1 MFVNELFFALS
12 KIEDLCYTYSECENG
27 SSMPGSEGRMFKDY
41 FGKDASGLLEKKL
54 FLLDMDGTI
63 YEDERVFD
71 GTVELLNEIEKQGG
85 RYMFLTNNSSRSV
98 DDYVAKINRLHIPG
112 DRDSFFTS
120 VDATDL
126 YLKEHYPG
134 ALIYVQGTKSLVKGL
149 ADKGLRVTEE
159 EDPAADVVLV
169 GFDTE
174 LTFEKLTRTCRMLR
188 VKERPYIATNPDYV
202 CPVAGG
208 FVPDCGS
215 MCISIRYATGRMPKF
230 IGKPEPT
237 MVDIVRTNL
246 GFTKKDT
253 VLIGDRLYTD
263 IASGVNAG
271 VDTILVLSGE
281 ATLKDLEESEVKPAF
296 VLQDVKVLYQG
307 MVGRLS

>member
-1 MFVNELFFALS
+1 MF
-12 KIEDLCYTYSECENG
+12 
-27 SSMPGSEGRMFKDY
+27 RDY
-41 FGKDASGLLEKKL
+41 FGKDASGLLDKKL
-54 FLLDMDGTI
+54 YLLDMDGTI

-71 GTVELLNEIEKQGG
+71 GTVDLLNLIEARGG

-98 DDYVAKINRLHIPG
+98 DDYVAKLRRLGIPG

-120 VDATDL
+120 VDATEL
-126 YLKEHYPG
+126 YLRENYPG
-134 ALIYVQGTKSLVKGL
+134 ALVYVQGTRSLVKGL
-149 ADKGLRVTEE
+149 LDKGLRVTEE
-159 EDPAADVVLV
+159 EDPEADIVLV

-188 VKERPYIATNPDYV
+188 KADRPFIATNPDFV

-215 MCISIRYATGRMPKF
+215 MCISIRYATGRTPKF

-237 MVDIVRTNL
+237 MVDIVRKDL
-246 GFTKKDT
+246 GYSEEET

-263 IASGVNAG
+263 IASGVNAH

-281 ATLKDLEESEVKPAF
+281 ATLKDLEESDVKPAY
-296 VLQDVKVLYQG
+296 VLRDVKVLYEG
-307 MVGRLS
+307 LL

>member
-1 MFVNELFFALS
+1 MF
-12 KIEDLCYTYSECENG
+12 
-27 SSMPGSEGRMFKDY
+27 RDY
-41 FGKDASGLLEKKL
+41 FGKDASGLLDKKL
-54 FLLDMDGTI
+54 YLLDMDGTI

-71 GTVELLNEIEKQGG
+71 GTVDLLNLIEARGG

-98 DDYVAKINRLHIPG
+98 DDYVAKLRRLGI
-112 DRDSFFTS
+112 
-120 VDATDL
+120 
-126 YLKEHYPG
+126 PG
-134 ALIYVQGTKSLVKGL
+134 ALVYVQGTRSLVKGL
-149 ADKGLRVTEE
+149 LDKGLRVTEE
-159 EDPAADVVLV
+159 EDPEADIVLV

-188 VKERPYIATNPDYV
+188 KADRVFLATNPDFV

-215 MCISIRYATGRMPKF
+215 MCISIRYATGRTPKF

-237 MVDIVRTNL
+237 MVDIVRKDL
-246 GFTKKDT
+246 GYSEEET

-263 IASGVNAG
+263 IASGVNAH

-281 ATLKDLEESEVKPAF
+281 ATLKDLEESDVKPAY
-296 VLQDVKVLYQG
+296 VLRDVKVLYEG
-307 MVGRLS
+307 LL

>member
-1 MFVNELFFALS
+1 M
-12 KIEDLCYTYSECENG
+12 
-27 SSMPGSEGRMFKDY
+27 
-41 FGKDASGLLEKKL
+41 
-54 FLLDMDGTI
+54 
-63 YEDERVFD
+63 
-71 GTVELLNEIEKQGG
+71 
-85 RYMFLTNNSSRSV
+85 
-98 DDYVAKINRLHIPG
+98 
-112 DRDSFFTS
+112 
-120 VDATDL
+120 
-126 YLKEHYPG
+126 
-134 ALIYVQGTKSLVKGL
+134 QGTRSLVKGL

-159 EDPAADVVLV
+159 EDPDADVVLV

-188 VKERPYIATNPDYV
+188 VKERPYIATNPDFV

-230 IGKPEPT
+230 IGKPDPT
-237 MVDIVRTNL
+237 MVDIVRTDL
-246 GFTKKDT
+246 GYTKEET

-281 ATLKDLEESEVKPAF
+281 ATLKDLEESEVKPAY

-307 MVGRLS
+307 LTGQAI

>member
-1 MFVNELFFALS
+1 MF
-12 KIEDLCYTYSECENG
+12 G
-27 SSMPGSEGRMFKDY
+27 DY
-41 FGKDASGLLEKKL
+41 FGRDASALLKKKL

-71 GTVELLNEIEKQGG
+71 GTVALLQEIEKRGG

-98 DDYVAKINRLHIPG
+98 DDYVAKIRRLGIPG
-112 DRDSFFTS
+112 TRESFFTS
-120 VDATDL
+120 VDATEL

-134 ALIYVQGTKSLVKGL
+134 ALIYVQGTRSLVKGL
-149 ADKGLRVTEE
+149 SDKGLRVTEE
-159 EDPAADVVLV
+159 EDPEADVVLV

-188 VKERPYIATNPDYV
+188 RADRPYIATNPDYV

-237 MVDIVRTNL
+237 MVDIVRADL
-246 GFTKKDT
+246 GYAKEDT

-281 ATLKDLEESEVKPAF
+281 ATLKDLEESDVKPAY
-296 VLQDVKVLYQG
+296 VLKDVKVLYEG
-307 MVGRLS
+307 LTGNGTMD

>member
-1 MFVNELFFALS
+1 MF
-12 KIEDLCYTYSECENG
+12 G
-27 SSMPGSEGRMFKDY
+27 DY
-41 FGKDASGLLEKKL
+41 FGRDASALLKKKL

-71 GTVELLNEIEKQGG
+71 GTVALLQEIELRGG

-98 DDYVAKINRLHIPG
+98 DDYVAKIRRLGIPG
-112 DRDSFFTS
+112 TRESFFTS
-120 VDATDL
+120 VDATEL

-134 ALIYVQGTKSLVKGL
+134 ALIYVQGTRSLVKGL
-149 ADKGLRVTEE
+149 SDKGLRVTEE
-159 EDPAADVVLV
+159 EDPEADVVLV

-188 VKERPYIATNPDYV
+188 RADRPYIATNPDYV

-237 MVDIVRTNL
+237 MVDIVRADL
-246 GFTKKDT
+246 GYAKEDT

-281 ATLKDLEESEVKPAF
+281 ATLKDLEESDVKPAY
-296 VLQDVKVLYQG
+296 VLKDVKVLYEG
-307 MVGRLS
+307 LTGNGTMD